1 LRCFFSASW
10 TIAQSVFVSLWCS
23 SLISN
28 HAPCAATLIH
38 LVIADW
44 IPLKSRFSIGTLVD
58 MFGMLMLTWTPYLCE
73 IHSAHTHLPQ

>member
-28 HAPCAATLIH
+28 H
-38 LVIADW
+38 
-44 IPLKSRFSIGTLVD
+44 PLRCDPHSLSNCRLDSPEISI
-58 MFGMLMLTWTPYLCE
+58 FHW
-73 IHSAHTHLPQ
+73 HSS